1 MAYTVN
7 KTDGTILATVADGT
21 IDTTTDLT
29 LIGKNYAGYGEFFN
43 ENLVKLLEN
52 FSNTS
57 APASPVAGQMWWDKT
72 NSLLKVYTGTS
83 FKTVSSSTASA
94 STPATGVTGDLW
106 WDTTNGQL
114 KVYNGSTWTTIGPS
128 FTSGTG
134 TSGAIVETVT
144 DTGAT
149 DHVVVKLYTNNV
161 LVATVSKD
169 TTFTPQSAIS
179 GFATVKP
186 GIQLSTAITGNKF
199 QGTATDSDALGGVAA
214 ASYLRSDASDST
226 SGVLSVLNDTGLVVG
241 VDSDL
246 TVGVSGSDV
255 SISNATSDGDILI
268 KVNDGGVVSTA
279 MTIDGATNRVLVA
292 GAPSDNLGV
301 ATKAYV
307 DSAVSGSGGLLLTGG
322 TMTGDILVSGAVNFG
337 SSGNRITTV
346 YATTFNGALTGNADT
361 ASVATAVT
369 ASANNTA
376 NETVYVTFVDGTT
389 GTQGIETDT
398 NLSYNPS
405 TNTLTTGIFSGTASA
420 AQYADLAENFRPDT
434 SYAPGTIVALG
445 GAEEITAVNEEL
457 SSNVF
462 GVVSSRPAY
471 LMNSAQ
477 EGGAPVAVAGRV
489 PVRVVGMVNKG
500 DRLVSAGNGMAR
512 AAHEDES
519 INAFNVIGRAIQTKT
534 TMEEGTVEAFVTIN

>member
-1 MAYTVN
+1 
-7 KTDGTILATVADGT
+7 
-21 IDTTTDLT
+21 
-29 LIGKNYAGYGEFFN
+29 
-43 ENLVKLLEN
+43 
-52 FSNTS
+52 
-57 APASPVAGQMWWDKT
+57 
-72 NSLLKVYTGTS
+72 
-83 FKTVSSSTASA
+83 
-94 STPATGVTGDLW
+94 
-106 WDTTNGQL
+106 
-114 KVYNGSTWTTIGPS
+114 
-128 FTSGTG
+128 
-134 TSGAIVETVT
+134 
-144 DTGAT
+144 
-149 DHVVVKLYTNNV
+149 
-161 LVATVSKD
+161 
-169 TTFTPQSAIS
+169 
-179 GFATVKP
+179 
-186 GIQLSTAITGNKF
+186 
-199 QGTATDSDALGGVAA
+199 
-214 ASYLRSDASDST
+214 
-226 SGVLSVLNDTGLVVG
+226 
-241 VDSDL
+241 
-246 TVGVSGSDV
+246 
-255 SISNATSDGDILI
+255 
-268 KVNDGGVVSTA
+268 
-279 MTIDGATNRVLVA
+279 
-292 GAPSDNLGV
+292 
-301 ATKAYV
+301 
-307 DSAVSGSGGLLLTGG
+307 
-322 TMTGDILVSGAVNFG
+322 MTGDILVSGTVNFG

-361 ASVATAVT
+361 ATSATSATTASVVT

-512 AAHEDES
+512 AAQEDES